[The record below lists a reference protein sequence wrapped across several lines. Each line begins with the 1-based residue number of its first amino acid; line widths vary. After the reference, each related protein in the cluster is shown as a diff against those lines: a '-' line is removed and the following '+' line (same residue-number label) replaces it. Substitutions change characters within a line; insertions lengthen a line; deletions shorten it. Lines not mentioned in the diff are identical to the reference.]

1 LFAPKK
7 LASKSSYR
15 EKTIFRCKFDSK
27 TPFFRGQQCM
37 AVAMLFDAVSNG
49 GMPGGQLHQ
58 KKKAASLSGADSH
71 VLPDGEKGKKEAW
84 RTGKRWTL
92 GLCTS

>member
-1 LFAPKK
+1 
-7 LASKSSYR
+7 
-15 EKTIFRCKFDSK
+15 
-27 TPFFRGQQCM
+27 M

-84 RTGKRWTL
+84 RTGKRWMR
-92 GLCTS
+92 GVPRNPGW